1 MKRVKSKKR
10 GFTLV
15 ELIIVIA
22 IIGVLAAVLIPT
34 FSGVIDKANT
44 ASDLSDVKNMNTVL
58 ALEATMQDKAYFAT
72 ASEVSAILKNEG
84 FDLVPKSKSKTY
96 WYDRD
101 TNKVVLASNA
111 EVFTARLGASAGMV
125 AYADGESQTS
135 FTQDSLEA
143 LSSFNPN
150 LLYVDANTKN
160 SLTVALNTVYTLV
173 EKAKAV
179 ARDASY
185 DAITDKMAEIFT
197 ESIVNAKL
205 TISGVEQ
212 ESSVASVKSYLAQ
225 YTPYNNI
232 YVAEDDF
239 YITNGSKTQVFEVFS
254 YQFTPGLP
262 AIPTPSSVVAN
273 KTVTIANNT
282 LIIPASVTAIGYDA
296 FTKLSGT
303 TNVVIDDS
311 SLLNEDNI
319 NPAAYVGNVA
329 SSQAEYVTATIIY
342 QQAEKRWGLENVGY
356 GISIYDRGQITALNG
371 LTKDETSGVY
381 TTGSIASVDLTSLD
395 GLTFKYTN
403 EQSQTMKNTI
413 TLTGSTYNITH
424 EIARYL
430 IPTVQV
436 NVQALV
442 AQQEELGNIRLSCR
456 KYGDLV
462 VFSGAVST
470 KDGSKIYRIK
480 PFGYFTNV
488 TFFVERKI
496 DEKHVFYQVRFR
508 DPLQGQVLAGM
519 EGVTYKLYTNEGLW
533 YTYTSDDLSA
543 DGYVAKE
550 ASKELSLNE
559 GLIFKDT
566 VTKIEAYVGE
576 KLIFVQ
582 NY

>member
-1 MKRVKSKKR
+1 MKRVKSEKR

-34 FSGVIDKANT
+34 FSGVIDKANN

-101 TNKVVLASNA
+101 TNKVVLTSNA

-125 AYADGESQTS
+125 AYADGERQTS

-173 EKAKAV
+173 EKAKAA

-212 ESSVASVKSYLAQ
+212 ESSVTAVKSYLAQ

-342 QQAEKRWGLENVGY
+342 QQAEKRWNIAESGY
-356 GISIYDRGQITALNG
+356 GISIFDRGQIAALSE
-371 LTKDETSGVY
+371 LTKVEGIY
-381 TTGSIASVDLTSLD
+381 TTDTASIASVDLLTLNGLNFSYQD
-395 GLTFKYTN
+395 GSQITVSDTTYTVN
-403 EQSQTMKNTI
+403 E
-413 TLTGSTYNITH
+413 
-424 EIARYL
+424 EVARYL
-430 IPTVQV
+430 IPTVSV
-436 NVQALV
+436 NVQSLV
-442 AQQEELGNIRLSCR
+442 ANKEELGNIRLSCR

-480 PFGYFTNV
+480 PFGYFTNI
-488 TFFVERKI
+488 TFFVERTV
-496 DEKHVFYQVRFR
+496 DATHAFYQVRFR
-508 DPLQGQVLAGM
+508 DPLQGQVLEGM
-519 EGVTYKLYTNEGLW
+519 SGITYKLYRGDTVWHE
-533 YTYTSDDLSA
+533 YKSDELKA
-543 DGYVAKE
+543 DGYVYGDI
-550 ASKELSLNE
+550 SLND
-559 GLIFKDT
+559 GLTFKDT